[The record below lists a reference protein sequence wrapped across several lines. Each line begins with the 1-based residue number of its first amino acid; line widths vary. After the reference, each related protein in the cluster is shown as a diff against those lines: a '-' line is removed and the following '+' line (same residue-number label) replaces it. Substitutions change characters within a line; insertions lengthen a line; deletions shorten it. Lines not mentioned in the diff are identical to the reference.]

1 MFVDKDSIK
10 SNSWQAFERLIC
22 RIAMAEGFDGARVVG
37 QSNDHG
43 ADIIATRNGIRWLF
57 QAKHWKKSVGVD
69 VVDETLR
76 AAQIYKAKVPV
87 IVASNGFDSK
97 AISYQRD
104 LMQSGINIQLW
115 SPDTLIEHA
124 NRLGDGIPN
133 KYPVREYQ
141 EKAVQGIMNAYLR
154 KDGRALA
161 VLATGMGKT
170 FIAAET
176 IHRMY
181 MMNKS
186 LRVLVLAH
194 TNPLVYQLEQSFW
207 KFMTKYQKSVVWNGY
222 EEPDKY
228 ELENSS
234 FVFAC
239 VNTVADYIKKYDEF
253 PKFDVIIVDEC
264 HHAGSSMY
272 QTVFEKTEA
281 GKYNGPFLL
290 GLTATPWRPD
300 EVDLADIFGETVVCI
315 DMVEGLRKG
324 FLSNVDYRMYT
335 DNIDWEA
342 LRHLEGQSFTPKQI
356 NKTLFIEQWDD
367 SVVYELRKA
376 WGEQPNPRAIVFCG
390 TIDHANIMCTK
401 LNALG
406 FCNAAAIYSNSGNG
420 YQMSQFEK
428 NRILADF
435 ADGIVNVVCTV
446 DIFNEGIDVPDVN
459 ILVFQRVTHS
469 RRIFIQ
475 QLGRGLRIS
484 ENKDKVIVLDFV
496 SDIRRFA
503 AGISLK
509 DGLDADEDEI
519 NDSRRKP
526 TRISLPNKVT
536 FKKVTGDDPDTE
548 KFLRVWLDDIAAIEE
563 SGENSSVLKFPPVF
577 ENSKV

>member
-1 MFVDKDSIK
+1 MFVDKESIK
-10 SNSWQAFERLIC
+10 TNSWQSFERLIC
-22 RIAMAEGFDGARVVG
+22 RLVMAEGFKGARVVG

-57 QAKHWKKSVGVD
+57 QAKHWKKTVGIEVI
-69 VVDETLR
+69 DETLK
-76 AAQIYKAKVPV
+76 AAQLYKAKVPV
-87 IVASNGFDSK
+87 IVASNGFDAK
-97 AISYQRD
+97 AIEHQKN

-115 SPDTLIEHA
+115 TPDILVEHA
-124 NRLGDGIPN
+124 RRLGDGIPN
-133 KYPVREYQ
+133 KYPMREYQ
-141 EKAVQGIMNAYLR
+141 EKAVQGIMNAYV
-154 KDGRALA
+154 KQDGRALA

-176 IHRMY
+176 VHRMLN
-181 MMNKS
+181 MRPA

-207 KFMTKYQKSVVWNGY
+207 KFMNRDQKSVVWNGY
-222 EEPDKY
+222 EEPSMK
-228 ELENSS
+228 ELETSS

-239 VNTVADYIKKYDEF
+239 VNTVSDYIKRRDDF
-253 PKFDVIIVDEC
+253 PKFDIIIVDEC

-272 QTVFEKTEA
+272 STVFEKTMA

-300 EVDLADIFGETVVCI
+300 EVDLSDIFGETVVCI
-315 DMVEGLRKG
+315 DMVEGLKKG

-335 DNIDWEA
+335 DNIDWKA
-342 LRHLEGQSFTPKQI
+342 LRNLEGQTFTPKQI
-356 NKTLFIEQWDD
+356 NRTLFIEEWDD
-367 SVVYELRKA
+367 SVVYELRNT
-376 WGEQPNPRAIVFCG
+376 WSEQPNPRAIVFCG

-406 FCNAAAIYSNSGNG
+406 FCNAAAIYSNSGSG
-420 YQMSQFEK
+420 YSMTQYEK
-428 NRILADF
+428 NRVLADF
-435 ADGIVNVVCTV
+435 ADGIINVVCTV

-469 RRIFIQ
+469 RRIFVQ

-484 ENKDKVIVLDFV
+484 DNKEKVIVLDFV

-503 AGISLK
+503 AGLELK
-509 DGLDADEDEI
+509 DGLEKDDLTPVDKH
-519 NDSRRKP
+519 KP
-526 TRISLPNKVT
+526 IRISLPNKVT
-536 FKKVTGDDPDTE
+536 FRKVTGDDPDTE

>member
-1 MFVDKDSIK
+1 MFIDKESIK
-10 SNSWQAFERLIC
+10 SNSWQSFERLIC
-22 RIAMAEGFDGARVVG
+22 RLAMAEGFVGARVVG

-43 ADIIATRNGIRWLF
+43 ADIIASRNGIRWLF
-57 QAKHWKKSVGVD
+57 QAKHWKKPVSIEVI
-69 VVDETLR
+69 DETLR
-76 AAQIYKAKVPV
+76 AAQLYKAKVPV
-87 IVASNGFDSK
+87 IVASNGFDAK
-97 AISYQRD
+97 AIDHQKE

-115 SPDTLIEHA
+115 TTDILVEHA
-124 NRLGDGIPN
+124 RRLGNDIPN

-141 EKAVQGIMNAYLR
+141 EKAIQGIMNAYV
-154 KDGRALA
+154 KQDGKALA

-176 IHRMY
+176 VHRMAIIKK
-181 MMNKS
+181 N
-186 LRVLVLAH
+186 LRVLILAH
-194 TNPLVYQLEQSFW
+194 TNPLVYQLERSFW
-207 KFMTKYQKSVVWNGY
+207 KFMNRDQRSVVWNGY
-222 EEPDKY
+222 EEPSMH
-228 ELENSS
+228 ELETAQ

-239 VNTVADYIKKYDEF
+239 VNTVSEYIKRVDVF
-253 PKFDVIIVDEC
+253 PEFDVMVVDEC
-264 HHAGSSMY
+264 HHAGASMY
-272 QTVFEKTEA
+272 STVFEKTRA

-315 DMVEGLRKG
+315 DMVEGLKKG

-335 DNIDWEA
+335 DNIDWNA
-342 LRHLEGQSFTPKQI
+342 LRNLEGYKFTPKQI
-356 NKTLFIEQWDD
+356 NRTLFIEQWDD
-367 SVVYELRKA
+367 SVVYELRRA
-376 WGEQPNPRAIVFCG
+376 WHEQPNPRAIVFCG

-406 FCNAAAIYSNSGNG
+406 FCNAAAIYSSAGSG
-420 YQMSQFEK
+420 YSMTQYEK

-435 ADGIVNVVCTV
+435 ADGIINVVCTV

-484 ENKDKVIVLDFV
+484 DNKEKVIVLDFV

-503 AGISLK
+503 AGIGLK
-509 DGLDADEDEI
+509 DGLEKTDYTPIDKH
-519 NDSRRKP
+519 KP
-526 TRISLPNKVT
+526 VRISLPNKVT
-536 FKKVTGDDPDTE
+536 FRKVTGEDPETE
-548 KFLRVWLDDIAAIEE
+548 KFLRVWLDDIAEIEE
-563 SGENSSVLKFPPVF
+563 SGENSSVLKFPPIF
-577 ENSKV
+577 ENSKI

>member
-1 MFVDKDSIK
+1 MFVDRESIK
-10 SNSWQAFERLIC
+10 SNSWQSFERLIC
-22 RIAMAEGFDGARVVG
+22 RLVQAEGFNGTRIVG

-57 QAKHWKKSVGVD
+57 QAKHWKRPVGIEVI
-69 VVDETLR
+69 DETLR

-97 AISYQRD
+97 ALAHQRE
-104 LMQSGINIQLW
+104 LMQNGINIQLW
-115 SPDTLIEHA
+115 SSDTLVEHA
-124 NRLGDGIPN
+124 NRLDDGIPN
-133 KYPVREYQ
+133 KYPIREYQ
-141 EKAVQGIMNAYLR
+141 EKAIQGIIRSYVRNE
-154 KDGRALA
+154 GCALA

-176 IHRMY
+176 MHRMFAIK
-181 MMNKS
+181 NDLK
-186 LRVLVLAH
+186 VLVLAH

-207 KFMTKYQKSVVWNGY
+207 KFMNKEQKSIVWNGY
-222 EEPDKY
+222 EEPNTR
-228 ELENSS
+228 ELKGSS

-239 VNTVADYIKKYDEF
+239 VNTVADHIKRFDDF

-272 QTVFEKTEA
+272 QIVFEKTSA
-281 GKYNGPFLL
+281 GKYNGSYLL

-315 DMVEGLRKG
+315 DMVEGLKKG

-335 DNIDWEA
+335 DNIDWGA
-342 LRHLEGQSFTPKQI
+342 LKNLEGQSFTPKQI
-356 NKTLFIEQWDD
+356 NRTLFIEQWDD
-367 SVVYELRKA
+367 SVVYELRKS
-376 WGEQPNPRAIVFCG
+376 WDEQTNPRAIVFCG
-390 TIDHANIMCTK
+390 TIDHANVMCMK

-406 FCNAAAIYSNSGNG
+406 FCNAAAIYSNSGSG
-420 YQMSQFEK
+420 YSMTQFEK

-446 DIFNEGIDVPDVN
+446 DIFNEGIDVPNVN

-484 ENKDKVIVLDFV
+484 DNKDKVIVLDFV

-503 AGISLK
+503 AGINLK
-509 DGLDADEDEI
+509 DGLEKEAVSLTD
-519 NDSRRKP
+519 NRRKP

-548 KFLRVWLDDIAAIEE
+548 KFLRIWLDDIAAIEE

>member
-1 MFVDKDSIK
+1 MFIDKESIK
-10 SNSWQAFERLIC
+10 SNSWQSFERLIC
-22 RIAMAEGFDGARVVG
+22 RLAMAEGFTGARVVG

-57 QAKHWKKSVGVD
+57 QAKHWKKPVGIEVI
-69 VVDETLR
+69 DETLK
-76 AAQIYKAKVPV
+76 AAQLYKAKVPV
-87 IVASNGFDSK
+87 IAASNGFDSK
-97 AISYQRD
+97 AIDHQKN

-115 SPDTLIEHA
+115 TPDILVEHV

-141 EKAVQGIMNAYLR
+141 EKAIQGIMNAYV
-154 KDGRALA
+154 KQDGKALA

-176 IHRMY
+176 IHRMVA
-181 MMNKS
+181 MNKN

-194 TNPLVYQLEQSFW
+194 TNPLVYQLERSFW
-207 KFMTKYQKSVVWNGY
+207 KFMNRNQKSVVWNGY
-222 EEPDKY
+222 EEPSMQ
-228 ELENSS
+228 ELETSS

-239 VNTVADYIKKYDEF
+239 VNTVSDYIKRVDDF
-253 PKFDVIIVDEC
+253 PEFDVIIVDEC

-272 QTVFEKTEA
+272 STVFEKTRA

-315 DMVEGLRKG
+315 DMVEGLKKG

-335 DNIDWEA
+335 DNIDWAA
-342 LRHLEGQSFTPKQI
+342 LRNLEGQTFTPKQI
-356 NKTLFIEQWDD
+356 NRTLFIEQWDD
-367 SVVYELRKA
+367 SVVYELRNA
-376 WGEQPNPRAIVFCG
+376 WNEQLNPRAIVFCG

-406 FCNAAAIYSNSGNG
+406 FCNAAAIYSNSGSG
-420 YQMSQFEK
+420 YSMTQYEK

-435 ADGIVNVVCTV
+435 ADGMVNVVCAV

-484 ENKDKVIVLDFV
+484 DNKEKVIVLDFV

-503 AGISLK
+503 AGLELK
-509 DGLDADEDEI
+509 DGLEKDDLAPVDKH
-519 NDSRRKP
+519 KP
-526 TRISLPNKVT
+526 VRISLPSKVT
-536 FKKVTGDDPDTE
+536 FRKVTGDDPDTE